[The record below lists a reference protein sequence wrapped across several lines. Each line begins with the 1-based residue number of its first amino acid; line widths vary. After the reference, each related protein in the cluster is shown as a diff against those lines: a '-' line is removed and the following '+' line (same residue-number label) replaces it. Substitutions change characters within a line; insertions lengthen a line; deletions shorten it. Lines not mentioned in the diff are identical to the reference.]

1 MFQSVRTYRRT
12 GDDFSAIV
20 LCTYVRSVL
29 PQTLLYG
36 KMLTGRAC
44 ISRQKSKQVKSA
56 KNLTVDRNGFTE
68 SRFSEL
74 ESECAE
80 MWGITRL
87 ETKSHGTGKSVGVT
101 CEQGITPA
109 ILNGFDGNRYFYDT
123 AKRIRRRAY
132 RLRFFII

>member
-1 MFQSVRTYRRT
+1 
-12 GDDFSAIV
+12 
-20 LCTYVRSVL
+20 
-29 PQTLLYG
+29 
-36 KMLTGRAC
+36 MLTGRAY
-44 ISRQKSKQVKSA
+44 IWGRESKQVKST

-87 ETKSHGTGKSVGVT
+87 KTKSHGTGKSVGVT
-101 CEQGITPA
+101 CEQDITPA
-109 ILNGFDGNRYFYDT
+109 ILNGFDGNRIFRDI